1 MAEFVNLEWWL
12 LMRLRIK
19 CNVCKLQMFK
29 LIRMGI
35 LLIKRRLLSAKYM
48 TVREMLL
55 MTLKQLVSIISQTKM
70 EIHS

>member
-19 CNVCKLQMFK
+19 CNVCKLRMFK
-29 LIRMGI
+29 LIRMGMH
-35 LLIKRRLLSAKYM
+35 LIKRRLLSAKYM

-55 MTLKQLVSIISQTKM
+55 MTLKQLASIISQTKM

>member
-1 MAEFVNLEWWL
+1 MAEFVNQEWWL

-19 CNVCKLQMFK
+19 CNVCKLRMYK
-29 LIRMGI
+29 LIRMGMR
-35 LLIKRRLLSAKYM
+35 LIKRRLLSAKYM